1 MALPYADHRDER
13 SDCCVLA
20 RRREVRAYLG
30 GSGTGVSQGRWARVG
45 THLRRFCREAACVE
59 ALCVEAVCVEAV
71 CVVAVC
77 VEAACVEAVC
87 GAEEHR

>member
-1 MALPYADHRDER
+1 MAMALPYADHRDER

-59 ALCVEAVCVEAV
+59 AVEQDGLESSSSGLDMFLIDISSDDDPV
-71 CVVAVC
+71 
-77 VEAACVEAVC
+77 
-87 GAEEHR
+87 